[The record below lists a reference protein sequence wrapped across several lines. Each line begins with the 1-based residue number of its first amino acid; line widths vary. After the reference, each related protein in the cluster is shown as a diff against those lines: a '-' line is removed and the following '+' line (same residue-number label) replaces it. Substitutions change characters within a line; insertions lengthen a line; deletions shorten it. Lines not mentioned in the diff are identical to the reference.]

1 MFGGSGADTLHAGDD
16 NDRVH
21 GGSGD
26 DLVTGDHGSDR
37 LYGGDG
43 DDRIGLLYDRDTVTG
58 GDGADEFA
66 FISGRGAITDFAPGE
81 DFVNLIAF
89 DEFGSLADVT
99 AVATEIAGDLLLDL
113 GDDRL
118 VLRDTVLSA
127 LSEEDFVFA

>member
-1 MFGGSGADTLHAGDD
+1 M
-16 NDRVH
+16 H

-58 GDGADEFA
+58 GEGADEFA

-89 DEFGSLADVT
+89 DQLGSLADVG
-99 AVATEIAGDLLLDL
+99 AGRSPPRSPATCGSIYEWTG
-113 GDDRL
+113 
-118 VLRDTVLSA
+118 
-127 LSEEDFVFA
+127 